1 MPHYDTSQ
9 FEPPAP
15 LADVTLRNPDTGLT
29 ASNVPML
36 LDTGADVSLIPHT
49 TLKALDLTAS

>member
-36 LDTGADVSLIPHT
+36 
-49 TLKALDLTAS
+49 